1 MSSESRD
8 EAIREAK
15 RYVRD
20 VVQNDWSFEFSAK
33 PGVPPPKYPANPEPA
48 EVLEWRLRE
57 YDSSGS
63 ELEPQFSPIGSPGPL
78 DVSDIFDASS
88 AQSAG
93 SQQPRR
99 KRRRQMEEE
108 MSWNEGLRT
117 WVERRDAWSG
127 ALSREQ
133 VRMWE
138 QKQQSMSTGN
148 ANSGDKNSKAATKS
162 DADAQSIP
170 ASTTSHPS
178 AVPAMGSAT
187 GESSNL
193 ASKTEALNIAD
204 NQTTPSQAQHDQDQS
219 SDIQP
224 PVPDDHTGRPEI
236 TTDAIPEIPVLPQPL
251 SSAAAVPTA
260 EPPSTTTTTSSTP
273 STEDP
278 FHDPLIPVVPSMI
291 ATSNPIRAS
300 ITPAMYPS
308 IYSKV
313 VVQGLTPTVPI
324 NLADMTKAMVQGW
337 KADGQW
343 PPKPQNLV
351 LANDAIV
358 RPSNASAAKHPD
370 TPAIPASAPGD
381 KDRPSSPESKRKSGI
396 ASTVRKVLHFSG
408 FQHHPFH
415 RRGSSSQ
422 NISHQEDPAGAVA
435 GAAEG
440 SAVGGNAKG
449 DR

>member
-1 MSSESRD
+1 MSSDSRD
-8 EAIREAK
+8 EAIRDAK

-33 PGVPPPKYPANPEPA
+33 PGAPPPKYPANPEPT

-63 ELEPQFSPIGSPGPL
+63 ELEPQFSPVGSPGALSDDADAL
-78 DVSDIFDASS
+78 DGSPAG
-88 AQSAG
+88 SAG
-93 SQQPRR
+93 SRHTERRR

-117 WVERRDAWSG
+117 WVERRDAWAG
-127 ALSREQ
+127 ALSKDQ
-133 VRMWE
+133 VRGWE
-138 QKQQSMSTGN
+138 ERKQSQPVLEKL
-148 ANSGDKNSKAATKS
+148 GDAELGDMALTTPE
-162 DADAQSIP
+162 ADAQTIP
-170 ASTTSHPS
+170 R
-178 AVPAMGSAT
+178 SAT

-193 ASKTEALNIAD
+193 VAKTEALSVGGKENDA
-204 NQTTPSQAQHDQDQS
+204 PVSAQAQ
-219 SDIQP
+219 QP
-224 PVPDDHTGRPEI
+224 AHGDDDSKPVATE
-236 TTDAIPEIPVLPQPL
+236 AIPDIPALPQPL
-251 SSAAAVPTA
+251 SSSAAIPASS
-260 EPPSTTTTTSSTP
+260 PSTSETPISNPSP
-273 STEDP
+273 STRS
-278 FHDPLIPVVPSMI
+278 FHDPLIPVVPSLI

-313 VVQGLTPTVPI
+313 VIQGLTPTVPI
-324 NLADMTKAMVQGW
+324 NLADMTNAMVQGW

-351 LANDAIV
+351 LTNDAIV
-358 RPSNASAAKHPD
+358 PPASTKHPD
-370 TPAIPASAPGD
+370 TPAIPAAAGD

-408 FQHHPFH
+408 FHPHPFH

-422 NISHQEDPAGAVA
+422 QLSHPEDQAGAEEASAA
-435 GAAEG
+435 GGGTGNGNVEQAE
-440 SAVGGNAKG
+440 K
-449 DR
+449 